1 MSPAITKIFEQ
12 IDSRILRERVLIF
25 LTILAL
31 VFLIWNFLVQ
41 APFDRERKNL
51 QAEAAKLTTEQKAL
65 EGHIS
70 TLTMAMASDP
80 AIAKTKEVGLLNT
93 SISEVESRLSG
104 LSQGLISAEQL
115 PKVLQDV
122 LQRTASVTLLQVR
135 TLPATELQLATLEST
150 PAEDVNAG
158 TKADARGAGVY
169 KHGVLIRVAGNYSQ
183 LIQLMTEIEA
193 LQWKFYWE
201 SLDYTVKEYPNA
213 EIDIRVFTL
222 SSEEGLLGV

>member
-1 MSPAITKIFEQ
+1 MSPAIVKIVEQ
-12 IDSRILRERVLIF
+12 IDGRILRERVLIF
-25 LTILAL
+25 LTLLAV
-31 VFLIWNFLVQ
+31 VFVAWNFLVQ
-41 APFDRERKNL
+41 APFDRERKRL
-51 QAEAAKLTTEQKAL
+51 EAEAGKLTTEQHAL
-65 EGHIS
+65 EAHIS

-80 AIAKTKEVGLLNT
+80 AITKAKEIRSLNA
-93 SISEVESRLSG
+93 SVAEMEQRLSG

-115 PKVLQDV
+115 PKALEDV
-122 LQRTASVTLLQVR
+122 LQRTASVKLLQVR
-135 TLPATELQLATLEST
+135 TLAATELQLTSVKSD
-150 PAEDVNAG
+150 PAGG
-158 TKADARGAGVY
+158 TKPEIHGAGVY

>member
-1 MSPAITKIFEQ
+1 MSPAITNLLEKI
-12 IDSRILRERVLIF
+12 DARVLRERVLIF
-25 LTILAL
+25 ITLLAL
-31 VFLIWNFLVQ
+31 IFLVWNFTVQ
-41 APFDRERKNL
+41 AKFDHARDSFK
-51 QAEAAKLTTEQKAL
+51 AEAEKIATEQRAV
-65 EGHIS
+65 ETQIT

-80 AIAKTKEVGLLNT
+80 AIAKANDIRKLK
-93 SISEVESRLSG
+93 SDIAEVEARLSG

-115 PKVLQDV
+115 PKVLEDV
-122 LQRTASVTLLQVR
+122 LHRTASVKLLQVR
-135 TLPATELQLATLEST
+135 TLAAAELQLVTVKPDANNPGA
-150 PAEDVNAG
+150 PAVGG
-158 TKADARGAGVY
+158 TGVY

-201 SLDYTVKEYPNA
+201 SLDYTVKQYPNA